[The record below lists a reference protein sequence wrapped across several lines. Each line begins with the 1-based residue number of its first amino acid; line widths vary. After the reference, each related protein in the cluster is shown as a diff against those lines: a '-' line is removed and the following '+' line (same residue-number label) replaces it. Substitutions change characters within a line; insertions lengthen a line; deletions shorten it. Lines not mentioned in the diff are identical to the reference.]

1 MRRYGLFAVVTFL
14 LSLAVLLGGNPVVPD
29 RWPVP
34 AQASVSVIERTTPY
48 NVNWYE
54 SPGG

>member
-14 LSLAVLLGGNPVVPD
+14 LSLAVLLGGSPVPD

-34 AQASVSVIERTTPY
+34 AQASISVIERTAPY